1 MNLKNTVVGKR
12 LMLLG
17 GVMDACD
24 IVKQAHDLGIEVY
37 ETDYLVDSPA
47 KAIVDKSF
55 MTSCTDV
62 PAVVDLCKREN
73 VDGVFT
79 GYTDSLLPFAQRICA
94 ELNFPF
100 WGGEKNIQMC
110 VDKELFKTACEEA
123 GVPVIPSR
131 CVDEKSYAGVTIT
144 GPVVVKPVD
153 NSGSRGV
160 FKCYSQAEYL
170 DSCQRAFSYSKKKV
184 LSVERL
190 MDLNAE
196 FSVYYLLYNGEAYMV
211 GMGDR
216 YVSSPNPNTAP
227 RALGMRFPSLKMD
240 LFLEKMDSKIRHFFS
255 LNGMKNGFVFLQGFC
270 EGEEF
275 FINEIGYRLNGGFTY
290 KVAEKYTGVNV
301 VHLLLQYSLTGVMD
315 ASLLSRITPHFEG
328 VGFLLTLTVKNGTI
342 GNVCGIEEIN
352 AHRNIYEFCQLKF
365 VGSTVAAET
374 GTSAQVFAYAIITA
388 KDCNELRDV
397 INFVKQHIKVFDKNG
412 DSMLNQIVD
421 ASAVK

>member
-73 VDGVFT
+73 VGGVFT

-160 FKCYSQAEYL
+160 FKCYSQDEYL

-190 MDLNAE
+190 MDMNAE

-227 RALGMRFPSLKMD
+227 QGLGMRFPSLKTD
-240 LFLEKMDSKIRHFFS
+240 LWLEKMDSKLRRFFS
-255 LNGMKNGFVFLQGFC
+255 LNEMKNGFVFLQGFC
-270 EGEEF
+270 ENEEF
-275 FINEIGYRLNGGFTY
+275 FIHEIGYRLNGGFTY
-290 KVAEKYTGVNV
+290 KIAEKYTGVNI
-301 VHLLLQYSLTGVMD
+301 VHLLLQYSLTGKMD
-315 ASLLSRITPHFEG
+315 ETALSRITPHYDG
-328 VGFLLTLTVKNGTI
+328 VAYVLTITIKNGKI
-342 GNVCGIEEIN
+342 GKICGLDEIN
-352 AHRNIYEFCQLKF
+352 ACAGVYEFCQLKF
-365 VGSTVAAET
+365 PGDTVSAEVGTT
-374 GTSAQVFAYAIITA
+374 AQIFAYVIITA
-388 KDCNELRDV
+388 GNRDEM
-397 INFVKQHIKVFDKNG
+397 IGTIEFVKRHLKIVDVNG
-412 DSMLNQIVD
+412 DQMVNQIINT
-421 ASAVK
+421 SILK

>member
-79 GYTDSLLPFAQRICA
+79 GYTDSLLPFTQRVCA

-100 WGGEKNIQMC
+100 WGDEKNIQMC
-110 VDKELFKTACEEA
+110 VDKELFKSACENA
-123 GVPVIPSR
+123 GLPVVPSR
-131 CVDEKSYAGVTIT
+131 CVDEKSFAGGSIT

-160 FKCYSQAEYL
+160 FKCYSRAEYL

-190 MDLNAE
+190 MDMNAE

-227 RALGMRFPSLKMD
+227 QGLGMRFPSLKTD
-240 LFLEKMDSKIRHFFS
+240 LWLEKMDSKLRRFFS
-255 LNGMKNGFVFLQGFC
+255 LNEMKNGFVFLQGFC
-270 EGEEF
+270 ENEEF
-275 FINEIGYRLNGGFTY
+275 FIHEIGYRLNGGFTY
-290 KVAEKYTGVNV
+290 KIAETYTGVNI
-301 VHLLLQYSLTGVMD
+301 VHLLLQYSLTGKMD
-315 ASLLSRITPHFEG
+315 EPLLSQITPRYDG
-328 VGFLLTLTVKNGTI
+328 AAYVLTLTVKNGKI
-342 GNVCGIEEIN
+342 GKVCGLEEIN
-352 AHRNIYEFCQLKF
+352 TCASVYEFCQLKF
-365 VGSTVAAET
+365 PGDIVSADVGTT
-374 GTSAQVFAYAIITA
+374 AQVFAYVIIAA
-388 KDCNELRDV
+388 KNRDEMV
-397 INFVKQHIKVFDKNG
+397 SSINFVKQNLKVLDANG
-412 DSMLNQIVD
+412 GSMMNQIVD
-421 ASAVK
+421 ASIIK